1 MQDLVGKQIGSYQV
15 TGLLGHG
22 GMASV
27 YRAVQPSLGREIA
40 IKVMTEQQAALDP
53 QFAERF
59 RREAAAI
66 ARLRHPNIVNV
77 IDFGEQPTFTYIAME
92 LVPAGSLRDFANMI
106 VPLDYVVSIVRQVAA
121 GLDTAHEQGIIHR
134 DVKPA
139 NILFQD
145 RGSLFDPESGPGR
158 PPWVM
163 LADFGIARM
172 NSERSLTQAGTG
184 VGTPEYMSPE
194 QAMGHKVDGRSDV
207 YALAIVVYELLTGQL
222 PFSGKS
228 AVQVAMLQVRQPL
241 PSPRAINPE
250 IPPAVEQVIQKA
262 AAKNPDERYQTAGE
276 FAAALAAAAVPR
288 PAKPISPTMKVSGQ
302 TPSTASS
309 PTMVATPSQRTTG
322 CRRFGIGMLALLG
335 LLAVTGGIL
344 VGRVWDRLR

>member
-1 MQDLVGKQIGSYQV
+1 MQDLVGQQIGPYRV

-27 YRAVQPSLGREIA
+27 YRAVQPSLQREIA
-40 IKVMTEQQAALDP
+40 LKVMTDQQAALDP

-77 IDFGEQPTFTYIAME
+77 IDFGERPNLTYIAME
-92 LVPAGSLRDFANMI
+92 LVPGGSLRDFAGM
-106 VPLDYVVSIVRQVAA
+106 VLPLDYAVPIVIQVAA
-121 GLDTAHEQGIIHR
+121 ALDAAHEQGIIHR

-145 RGSLFDPESGPGR
+145 RGSQFDSEDGPKR

-172 NSERSLTQAGTG
+172 NTERSLTQAGTG

-207 YALAIVVYELLTGQL
+207 YSLGIVLYEMLTGRL

-228 AVQVAMLQVRQPL
+228 AVQVAMLQVRSPL
-241 PSPRAINPE
+241 PSPRAINPT
-250 IPPAVEQVIQKA
+250 IPPAVEQVIVKA
-262 AAKNPDERYQTAGE
+262 CAKRPEDRYQSAGE
-276 FAAALAAAAVPR
+276 FATALAAAAGGRAVAPPPASAGLAMQTRSPVP
-288 PAKPISPTMKVSGQ
+288 S
-302 TPSTASS
+302 
-309 PTMVATPSQRTTG
+309 G
-322 CRRFGIGMLALLG
+322 CRRFGIGLLVLGAALGGGVGWVFAG
-335 LLAVTGGIL
+335 L
-344 VGRVWDRLR
+344 RRER